1 MQKFGRK
8 KVFLY
13 ASLIGCLG
21 AGFAMFSLVSGLF
34 YLFCFATFLLGFFT
48 ALNQF
53 YRFLANEALNLAT
66 QNDKNRATAFVVA
79 GGIMGGILGPNLA
92 NIGTL
97 IYERSTA
104 CDE

>member
-1 MQKFGRK
+1 M
-8 KVFLY
+8 
-13 ASLIGCLG
+13 
-21 AGFAMFSLVSGLF
+21 SGLF

-53 YRFLANEALNLAT
+53 YRFLASEALNLAT
-66 QNDKNRATAFVVA
+66 QNDKNRATVFVVA

-97 IYERSTA
+97 IFDTLLLVWAGCLVLIAE
-104 CDE
+104 CLC